1 MKNIEVEVDWPPS
14 ANKNWMIRRGRFV
27 STDAAACYKRLI
39 KDLSYTWE
47 KITFLKDIEITI
59 KAFPPDKRK
68 RDIDNLLK
76 VTLDSLQNTHLF
88 ENDEQIRKITI
99 ERMHKCDKGKLQI
112 RLEGE

>member
-1 MKNIEVEVDWPPS
+1 MKHIDVEVDWPPS
-14 ANKNWMIRRGRFV
+14 ANNNWMIRRGRFV
-27 STDAAACYKRLI
+27 KTNEAACYKRLI
-39 KDLSYTWE
+39 GNLSYTWE
-47 KITFLKDIEITI
+47 KITFLKDIEVSI
-59 KAFPPDKRK
+59 KAYPPDNRK

-76 VTLDSLQNTHLF
+76 ITLVALQETHLF